1 MHFFLKIKVHL
12 KKERENKIKEGEED
26 KEPSSWNRIHRQIH
40 RLLWKIPSS
49 LVTPDLLN
57 DKSGVTWKSTVCSW
71 RECEMGRHVWRQ
83 FVNCANISCR
93 GFIWNHCFG
102 LTLLRL
108 FTLCCRL
115 WGRTESDMTEACSSS
130 PWNSRK
136 LLNLAFPRWSQTAL
150 RRRNKK
156 NKYGSYLL
164 FCFALGKIKI
174 NRPVPAMCQA
184 KGSDVAP
191 S

>member
-1 MHFFLKIKVHL
+1 MVKFKMHFLKKSKCIL

-71 RECEMGRHVWRQ
+71 RECEMGRHVWWQ

-102 LTLLRL
+102 LTLLRAY
-108 FTLCCRL
+108 T
-115 WGRTESDMTEACSSS
+115 
-130 PWNSRK
+130 
-136 LLNLAFPRWSQTAL
+136 
-150 RRRNKK
+150 
-156 NKYGSYLL
+156 
-164 FCFALGKIKI
+164 
-174 NRPVPAMCQA
+174 
-184 KGSDVAP
+184 AP
-191 S
+191 SLHSLLPSLGSHRVGHDWSVQQQPLEQQKNTELSLS